1 MGGRLVRRQNA
12 RVLCNADLAGGDDAV
27 GRGHGTGCDAAGDGD
42 AAGGD
47 AGELDAGAGTRPGA
61 DPVPRPTMGG
71 RLVRRQNARVL
82 CDACVGAVTEPGADP
97 APRPTMGG
105 PLGRRQNATV
115 IRDAWSDPSSS
126 NSSHP
131 AHDESAAKRAKTRS
145 HLTGHGAGGEG
156 GGGRLDVKTGGLSLS
171 NLKMSPVAY
180 VEGGLLDDQQVPG
193 HDGSGF

>member
-1 MGGRLVRRQNA
+1 
-12 RVLCNADLAGGDDAV
+12 
-27 GRGHGTGCDAAGDGD
+27 
-42 AAGGD
+42 
-47 AGELDAGAGTRPGA
+47 
-61 DPVPRPTMGG
+61 
-71 RLVRRQNARVL
+71 
-82 CDACVGAVTEPGADP
+82 
-97 APRPTMGG
+97 MGG

-171 NLKMSPVAY
+171 NSKMSPVAY
-180 VEGGLLDDQQVPG
+180 VEGGLLDDQEVPG